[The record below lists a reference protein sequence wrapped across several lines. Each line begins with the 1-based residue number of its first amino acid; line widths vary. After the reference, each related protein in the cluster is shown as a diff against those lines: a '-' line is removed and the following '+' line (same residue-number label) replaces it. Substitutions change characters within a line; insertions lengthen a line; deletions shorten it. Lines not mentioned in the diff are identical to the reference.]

1 MDVRTLYVAG
11 LTVLVNAAA
20 CGGHHANQP
29 DSPAASRLVAGQ
41 AATIDDSVRAF
52 AAAVAHS
59 ITREGPLA
67 WRRYFLD
74 SPAFFM
80 ASEGRLVL
88 PNSDSATRVIRDL
101 ARTIVRIELRWDE
114 GLRVDPLAPG
124 LAVMAAPFHETRL
137 DAAGRRVEETG
148 YFTGVAEHHSGGW
161 LFRDA
166 HWSVPRAPS
175 PVR

>member
-1 MDVRTLYVAG
+1 MRSQHVGG
-11 LTVLVNAAA
+11 LIALLSAAA
-20 CGGHHANQP
+20 CGGHRANQA
-29 DSPAASRLVAGQ
+29 DSPATPGLLVAGQ
-41 AATIDDSVRAF
+41 SAAIDDSVRAF
-52 AAAVAHS
+52 AAAVARS

-101 ARTIVRIELRWDE
+101 ARTIVRIELRWDD

-124 LAVMAAPFHETRL
+124 LAVMAAPFHETRV
-137 DAAGRRVEETG
+137 DVAGHRVEETG
-148 YFTGVAEHHSGGW
+148 YFTGVAEHHAEGW
-161 LFRDA
+161 VFRDA
-166 HWSVPRAPS
+166 HWSVLGPPS
-175 PVR
+175 AVR